1 MDDDDRKEWTLSV
14 EEAGRR
20 YFNMSRSGSYAAAQ
34 KGFLPVIR
42 IGGKVLANV
51 RAIERMFE
59 EQRA

>member
-1 MDDDDRKEWTLSV
+1 MDDNRKEWTLSV

-20 YFNMSRSGSYAAAQ
+20 YFNMSRNGSYAAAK

-59 EQRA
+59 EPAT

>member
-1 MDDDDRKEWTLSV
+1 MSEPESEWTTSV
-14 EEAGRR
+14 PEAGRR
-20 YFNMSRSGSYAAAQ
+20 FFGMSRGAAYAAAR
-34 KGFLPVIR
+34 KGELPVIR